1 MHRSPSLTFTLVY
14 FYSSPSI
21 ILTINQHKSTMRE
34 REMWARLY
42 QLVLASPLPNSSHSP
57 ELKEKTLPKVMPID
71 SYRQYIFYC
80 STSKLSKPRMMGHCG
95 DQLLCDCKTFAHHSG
110 RFSAAWKCQR
120 FNLVTFFSFF
130 SCFIII
136 ATRARWLSQL
146 TNDLVT
152 QDSTHLP
159 KYTSISLFEK
169 SLFTD
174 PPRKVHRSTRCAMES
189 FLFFLCHL
197 LHTPAVNERSRR
209 CTEKKIKLTVLDS
222 GQPLIRRCDR
232 DRKQS
237 EEKRMFIFNKH
248 KKTEAELLRNKKNHQ
263 LHVSSFSAF
272 RRGGKKKARKNFR
285 WSPPETRLSLRW

>member
-1 MHRSPSLTFTLVY
+1 
-14 FYSSPSI
+14 
-21 ILTINQHKSTMRE
+21 
-34 REMWARLY
+34 
-42 QLVLASPLPNSSHSP
+42 
-57 ELKEKTLPKVMPID
+57 MPID

-80 STSKLSKPRMMGHCG
+80 STSKLSKPRMMRHCG
-95 DQLLCDCKTFAHHSG
+95 DWLLCDCKTFAHHSG

-146 TNDLVT
+146 TNYLVT

-248 KKTEAELLRNKKNHQ
+248 EKTEAELLRNKKIINCMC
-263 LHVSSFSAF
+263 
-272 RRGGKKKARKNFR
+272 RRSRLSDEEGKKARKNFR
-285 WSPPETRLSLRW
+285 WSPPETRFSFVIAMIIVELDGWRTRRKWRIPEKSCKPNKQQNNLKWRRSLKSYLKLISLWQCV